1 MTAPAPLIAA
11 RGAAFGYEGRP
22 VISGVDLAVHAGE
35 RIAVAG
41 PNGAGK
47 TTLFRGLLGL
57 IPPQDGSIQ
66 RSTQGVGYVPQ
77 HEQLD
82 SVFPFTA
89 REIVEM
95 GALGHFE
102 GANRFW
108 RRITRA
114 SRELAERCLDDVGL
128 RTRADHLYADLSG
141 GQRQRVLIA
150 RALMSEPRLL
160 FLDEPTSGVD
170 REAAS
175 RIAAL
180 LANKSAND
188 GVTVVMVGH
197 QFEAL
202 REFASRA
209 LWVADGRVIDGPA
222 AELLSP
228 LSIDRLLSG
237 GQEVAA
243 WTD

>member
-1 MTAPAPLIAA
+1 MTTRGPLIEA
-11 RGAAFGYEGRP
+11 RDAAFGYDGAP
-22 VISGVDLAVHAGE
+22 VIAGVDLAVHAGE
-35 RIAVAG
+35 RIAVVG

-57 IPPQDGSIQ
+57 VPPQGGVVERATRD
-66 RSTQGVGYVPQ
+66 VGYVPQ

-82 SVFPFTA
+82 AVFPFTA
-89 REIVEM
+89 REVVEL
-95 GALGHFE
+95 GALGRFE

-108 RRITRA
+108 RRITSA
-114 SRELAERCLDDVGL
+114 SRELADRRLDDVGL
-128 RTRADHLYADLSG
+128 LDKAAQSYADLSG

-150 RALMSEPRLL
+150 RALMGDPRIL

-170 REAAS
+170 RDAAR
-175 RIAAL
+175 RIVAL
-180 LANKSAND
+180 LAQKSERD

-197 QFEAL
+197 QFDAL

-209 LWVADGRVIDGPA
+209 IWVAEGGVKDGPA

-237 GQEVAA
+237 SEEAAA
-243 WTD
+243 WKD